1 MATRRVE
8 SFLVRIVVAES
19 DEATPQWHGKIQH
32 IGTGFESRIDQLDEL
47 LVFIAN
53 HLRSAASSG
62 VNSGTANGADQPIIG
77 GSD

>member
-1 MATRRVE
+1 
-8 SFLVRIVVAES
+8 VAES

-77 GSD
+77 GSG